1 MLHTIDEWELFDLKT
16 DPMELMSVYNDPAY
30 REVRDS
36 LHVGLQKLRDQ
47 HGDSDAL
54 AQRYI
59 QEDLENPRFLLMM
72 QWMLSMDPPYDLP
85 DEVKA
90 RLDSMTFNPG
100 RLMPGNDDEEE

>member
-16 DPMELMSVYNDPAY
+16 DPMEPMSVYNDPAY

-36 LHVGLQKLRDQ
+36 LHVGLQKLRDRY
-47 HGDSDAL
+47 GDSDAL

-72 QWMLSMDPPYDLP
+72 QWMLSKDPPYDLP